1 MQKHFF
7 LLILMTFVVGFA
19 CGVYGFFISRDTKSN
34 VDTAIVEETGYEILV
49 TTYGG
54 CERIGCV
61 SLRLLDDGSYTYLA
75 PEGIRDYAR
84 YEDVISPRQLESLT
98 NLTES
103 ASLDEFSETVFTDT
117 CPVTYDGIA
126 YRFDIRR
133 DGDRFS
139 FDSCVESTH
148 GGPLFD
154 ELVSFIAIMEAT
166 HRVP

>member
-7 LLILMTFVVGFA
+7 LLLVLTFSVGFA
-19 CGVYGFFISRDTKSN
+19 CGVYGFFISRDTESN
-34 VDTAIVEETGYEILV
+34 AGTPVVEETGFEILV
-49 TTYGG
+49 TVYGG

-75 PEGIRDYAR
+75 PEGVRDYAR
-84 YEDVISPRQLESLT
+84 HEDVISPRQLETVTSHI
-98 NLTES
+98 ES
-103 ASLDEFSETVFTDT
+103 APLEELSETIFTGT

-133 DGDRFS
+133 NADRFS
-139 FDSCVESTH
+139 FDSCVESTD
-148 GGPLFD
+148 GEPLFD